1 LAARGLSTV
10 KKLAAFGELGTLWQ
24 TAANPLALFRK
35 KDRKAGVGIKECQL
49 RMLCQPLGTA
59 LPPEA
64 DIRRRNEH
72 VCLVPEADIRL

>member
-1 LAARGLSTV
+1 MRGRRGPGRAL

-49 RMLCQPLGTA
+49 RMLCQPLGTRFA
-59 LPPEA
+59 PERGDA
-64 DIRRRNEH
+64 VRAIDTGAWE
-72 VCLVPEADIRL
+72 PS